1 MTKYAV
7 NSDSWTYSNYQNVR
21 EWLLL
26 ALAGHSAG
34 CRLSAG
40 AICLSIYLLPIP
52 QTPQTAWCELRFI
65 QLVTLSLFLSL
76 STVLHCYTLWTSVF
90 AKTSPPPSS
99 AFVCIGPYPLPPL
112 LGRSLWM
119 TPSLLSMT
127 LCLAFKCRVP
137 TGAEQSWEVLKLDV
151 FHFSCH
157 EKSRIPSQCWKLSK
171 LCRCAPEN
179 VSADYC
185 ICILSCLLDILNNY
199 SRQLF
204 GCKSLNWCITV

>member
-1 MTKYAV
+1 MSAFVRIGPYPLPHLQTSANVTKYAV
-7 NSDSWTYSNYQNVR
+7 NSDWWTFSNYQMSASDCCWHWQDTQS
-21 EWLLL
+21 WLQ
-26 ALAGHSAG
+26 AVSG
-34 CRLSAG
+34 CLYLERLG
-40 AICLSIYLLPIP
+40 LHC
-52 QTPQTAWCELRFI
+52 CELRFI

-137 TGAEQSWEVLKLDV
+137 TGAEQS
-151 FHFSCH
+151 
-157 EKSRIPSQCWKLSK
+157 
-171 LCRCAPEN
+171 
-179 VSADYC
+179 
-185 ICILSCLLDILNNY
+185 
-199 SRQLF
+199 
-204 GCKSLNWCITV
+204 